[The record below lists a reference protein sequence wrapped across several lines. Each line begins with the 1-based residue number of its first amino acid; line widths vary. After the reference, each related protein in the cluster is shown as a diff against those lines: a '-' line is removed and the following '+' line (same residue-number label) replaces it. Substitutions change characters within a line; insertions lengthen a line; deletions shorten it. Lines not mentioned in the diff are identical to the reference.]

1 MAIARPTPTCPYC
14 GKPTAK
20 GIYKDESD
28 MPSFFRL
35 IGDTFIK
42 WEYKKCNCKGAK
54 KARKEAKKA
63 RDKWLKEHPF
73 NLQKILDS
81 KGGQNK
87 TK

>member
-35 IGDTFIK
+35 IGDTFIR
-42 WEYKKCNCKGAK
+42 WE
-54 KARKEAKKA
+54 
-63 RDKWLKEHPF
+63 
-73 NLQKILDS
+73 
-81 KGGQNK
+81 
-87 TK
+87 